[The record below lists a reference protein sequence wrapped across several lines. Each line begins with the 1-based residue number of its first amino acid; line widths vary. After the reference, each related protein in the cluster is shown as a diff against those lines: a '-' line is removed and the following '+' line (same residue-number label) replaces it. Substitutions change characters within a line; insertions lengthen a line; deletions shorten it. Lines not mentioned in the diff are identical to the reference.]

1 MKKNTTI
8 KKEPVECPLSP
19 GRSCLHC
26 PSSDGCG
33 FNGRISPEER
43 EMTRCGMYS
52 PPVPEW
58 EDPLSDEGEKK
69 KAKHIP
75 ANEGYTFGVK
85 CRKMAKD
92 KLEKALK
99 KRYGSRLQPIA
110 APLSRRQFCKPP
122 ADYSYHAY

>member
-1 MKKNTTI
+1 
-8 KKEPVECPLSP
+8 
-19 GRSCLHC
+19 
-26 PSSDGCG
+26 
-33 FNGRISPEER
+33 
-43 EMTRCGMYS
+43 MTRCGMYS
-52 PPVPEW
+52 PPAPEW

-69 KAKHIP
+69 KVKHIP

-85 CRKMAKD
+85 CRRMAKD